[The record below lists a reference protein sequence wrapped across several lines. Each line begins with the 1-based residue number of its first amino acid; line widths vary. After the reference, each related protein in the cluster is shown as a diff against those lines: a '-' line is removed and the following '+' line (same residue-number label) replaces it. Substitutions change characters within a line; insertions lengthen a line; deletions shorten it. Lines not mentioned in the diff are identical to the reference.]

1 MPASRAEVA
10 TEHASRY
17 VTRLCKHF
25 AHKVPAQC
33 ADGQGKVDFPFGQC
47 LMRATADRLSL
58 HCEAPDDD
66 ALGRVRDVVGSHLER
81 MATAVEPETPVNVTW
96 KGD

>member
-25 AHKVPAQC
+25 AHKVPAEYK
-33 ADGQGKVDFPFGQC
+33 DGRGRVDFPFGQC
-47 LMRATADRLSL
+47 QMEAAAGRLNLRCQAEDRASL
-58 HCEAPDDD
+58 ERACE
-66 ALGRVRDVVGSHLER
+66 VVGSHLER
-81 MATAVEPETPVNVTW
+81 MAAALESQPPISVSWQSE
-96 KGD
+96 